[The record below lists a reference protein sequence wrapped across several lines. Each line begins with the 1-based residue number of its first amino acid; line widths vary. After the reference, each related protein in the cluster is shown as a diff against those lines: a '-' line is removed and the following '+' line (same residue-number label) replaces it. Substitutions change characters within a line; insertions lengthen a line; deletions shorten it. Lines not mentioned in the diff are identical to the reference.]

1 MNPSKLNSSITQNSS
16 RPDINQSYN
25 RILLLFVKRK
35 PCQNLALFSFFFGH
49 LCVLVDKLLDRDSN
63 PIKAGSYFHSSIFL
77 IILLQK
83 TEVLLQFLFVSIHS
97 VTFLRLFF
105 IFCTPSLSSS
115 SHYHLPVSTSSTLS
129 FSITPYTPP
138 SILIL
143 Y

>member
-97 VTFLRLFF
+97 VTFLRLF
-105 IFCTPSLSSS
+105 LSSV
-115 SHYHLPVSTSSTLS
+115 HHLYLHLHT
-129 FSITPYTPP
+129 ITYQCLLLPHFH
-138 SILIL
+138 SL
-143 Y
+143 